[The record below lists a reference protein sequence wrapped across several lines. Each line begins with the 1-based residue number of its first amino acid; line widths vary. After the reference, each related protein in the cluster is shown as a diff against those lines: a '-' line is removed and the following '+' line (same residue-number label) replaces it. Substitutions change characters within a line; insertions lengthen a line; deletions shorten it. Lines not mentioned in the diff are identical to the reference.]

1 MKLPKNTINIR
12 ITIDQ
17 DTDHYD
23 IGAEQSLSPMMSE
36 EQHQFYLD
44 ALNGL
49 VGKLKTE
56 LSSFAFHGS
65 LLREITVLR
74 EIIDNDGEIDFEPD
88 EELVDA
94 VREKRSAKILEFK
107 KKLH

>member
-1 MKLPKNTINIR
+1 MKLPKNTINLR

-23 IGAEQSLSPMMSE
+23 IGVEQSLSTMMSE
-36 EQHQFYLD
+36 EQYTFYLD

-56 LSSFAFHGS
+56 LNSFAFHGS
-65 LLREITVLR
+65 LLREVATLR
-74 EIIDNDGEIDFEPD
+74 EIIDSDGEIDFEPD
-88 EELVDA
+88 EELIDA
-94 VREKRSAKILEFK
+94 VKEKRSAKILEFK